1 MMSLWRDKVMKN
13 GVGAK
18 MSVRGNG
25 CEAVSPVVGVML
37 MLVVVLIL
45 AAVVTSFAGGMMD
58 TSRKLDNVGIQATYS
73 QTDGFAVTNMG
84 GVPLET
90 KDIDIII
97 RLPGTFGDYE
107 HMTWTVD
114 HGKIT
119 SKRFY
124 GTSNSYKSGNT
135 NINFQDYVWLKN
147 NGQEGVYIFAPGDT
161 AYVRRHEMPAGLNQY
176 TNAYSIQNRNNIG
189 KEFIVELVDKK
200 GNKLA
205 TTKAM
210 IVK

>member
-1 MMSLWRDKVMKN
+1 MKN

-124 GTSNSYKSGNT
+124 GTANSYMSGNT
-135 NINFQDYVWLKN
+135 KINFNDYVWLKN
-147 NGQEGVYIFAPGDT
+147 NGQEGVYVFAPGDT
-161 AYVRRHEMPAGLNQY
+161 AYVKRYEMPKGHDSYDFKSNSPP
-176 TNAYSIQNRNNIG
+176 YSIQSRYHIG
-189 KEFIVELVDKK
+189 KEFIIELVDKS
-200 GNKLA
+200 GNTLA